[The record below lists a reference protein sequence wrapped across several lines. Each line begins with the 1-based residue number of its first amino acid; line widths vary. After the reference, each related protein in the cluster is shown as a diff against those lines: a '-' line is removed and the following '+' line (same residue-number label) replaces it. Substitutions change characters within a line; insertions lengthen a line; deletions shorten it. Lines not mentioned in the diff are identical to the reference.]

1 MTRKYPTSFARL
13 SGTLAFSLLAS
24 TALAAPLGVGTFT
37 VPLPDV
43 AYPMPV
49 VENYTHQAGV
59 AADGAEVNRYD
70 RAENPVLEL
79 HRGFDEIWNLGDEAW
94 RSGGANGD
102 GALDYSNVEI
112 VDPAVWAANMAY
124 VLSVTGSARDD
135 QEALEAYLDDR
146 RSQGFSVID
155 GMGPLLAS
163 IYAAEAQAFTTIN
176 HTLGTFD
183 PNMVLP
189 VKEDDHGTEAGTGG
203 ESMQD
208 FVAFMAMM
216 RGPEGTTSPSKYYY
230 ASPRPWRMSD
240 TGQVVQ
246 TGTDVIGPNSF
257 ERYDSNV
264 EVIPALLSAR
274 ETRGRNKDG
283 GYPSGHTNAGYL
295 AAIAYAYALPQR
307 YEELLTRASELG
319 ENRIVTGM
327 HSPLDVM
334 GGRTMS
340 MAMAAALLSD
350 PEHAE
355 LKQAALENMQ
365 AVMAASVGEETTIGA
380 VAEDQPGDRW
390 ANDAANAALY
400 RLRTHYGLPQDGQDM
415 GQEMI
420 VPMGAEVLLETRQ
433 PYLSAEQRRVVLYT
447 TGVPSGYPVLDESNG
462 WGRID
467 LVAAAGGYGA
477 FPGDVTVTMD
487 ADMGEMYAADI
498 WAHDIS
504 GPGMLTKAGSGTL
517 TLSGYNSY
525 AGGTQ
530 LEDGTLVAGTAMA
543 LGLGDLLVS
552 GGVLEVSALGLD
564 IAGEAAIEGGTLVVD
579 LGDAQAGSTISVLRA
594 GTIVGAFDAV
604 TDADGNALEVQT
616 ADGEMTI
623 VVPSAG

>member
-1 MTRKYPTSFARL
+1 
-13 SGTLAFSLLAS
+13 
-24 TALAAPLGVGTFT
+24 
-37 VPLPDV
+37 
-43 AYPMPV
+43 
-49 VENYTHQAGV
+49 
-59 AADGAEVNRYD
+59 
-70 RAENPVLEL
+70 
-79 HRGFDEIWNLGDEAW
+79 
-94 RSGGANGD
+94 
-102 GALDYSNVEI
+102 
-112 VDPAVWAANMAY
+112 
-124 VLSVTGSARDD
+124 
-135 QEALEAYLDDR
+135 
-146 RSQGFSVID
+146 
-155 GMGPLLAS
+155 
-163 IYAAEAQAFTTIN
+163 
-176 HTLGTFD
+176 
-183 PNMVLP
+183 
-189 VKEDDHGTEAGTGG
+189 
-203 ESMQD
+203 MQD

-230 ASPRPWRMSD
+230 TSPRPWRMSD

-257 ERYDSNV
+257 KRYDSNV

-477 FPGDVTVTMD
+477 FPGDVTVTME
-487 ADMGEMYAADI
+487 ADMGEMYAADT